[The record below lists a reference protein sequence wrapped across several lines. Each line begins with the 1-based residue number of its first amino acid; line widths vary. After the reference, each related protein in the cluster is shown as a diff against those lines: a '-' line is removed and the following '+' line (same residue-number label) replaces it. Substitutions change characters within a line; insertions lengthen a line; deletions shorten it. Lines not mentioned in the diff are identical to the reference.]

1 MDKDLV
7 SVENQNVQFL
17 KMDKFENLE
26 EEEVVDAVLF
36 DNKSDRERFNI
47 ENKC

>member
-1 MDKDLV
+1 MNKDLV

-26 EEEVVDAVLF
+26 EVVDAVLF
-36 DNKSDRERFNI
+36 DNKIDRERINI

>member
-7 SVENQNVQFL
+7 SVKNQNVQFL
-17 KMDKFENLE
+17 KMDKFENLL
-26 EEEVVDAVLF
+26 EEVVDAVLF

>member
-26 EEEVVDAVLF
+26 EVVDAVLF